1 MIRRVKSVIVA
12 NTPEP
17 LSIAEMEQWVRKTMD
32 PDETKLMQELITSCR
47 DLFERTTGRTLILK
61 THTIIFDS
69 IPGGQLP
76 WWQGVLT
83 GARTAEMGRSIDLEL
98 PPAVSI
104 ESISTFDVNNTEF
117 VWDAANYYL
126 DNSDPEQIP
135 RICLNIGATW
145 PTNLRPRD
153 ALKVIVTAGYGDVF
167 PLPTA
172 MKTALKQMVA
182 YYYNNRGDSQEIK
195 AGSYCTS
202 FVLNDIMTRSE
213 DGRPRGLNMALSG
226 EFTHG

>member
-182 YYYNNRGDSQEIK
+182 YYYNNRGDSQESAAK
-195 AGSYCTS
+195 QYAAPY
-202 FVLNDIMTRSE
+202 VLVDVMPRVE
-213 DGRPRGLNMALSG
+213 DGRPRGLNMTLSG
-226 EFTHG
+226 EFTDG